1 MSEIKVDG
9 YHYEGDD
16 SLQPPPEGC
25 IDDRG
30 RTYFP
35 YLPEPELKEA
45 INLAMYLERPLLLEG
60 EPGCGKTCLAGAIA
74 HEFTRKYILDNLD
87 SDRKSKQWWPFYTWD
102 IKSTSRA
109 RDGLYTFDAV
119 ARLRDAQL
127 MGADPKRLKEF
138 LDPQEVDNLK
148 TRLLDRE
155 RKPYREFGP
164 LGEALRPK
172 EEPKDNWQQGF
183 RPIVL
188 IDEIDKADSDFAN
201 DLLLE
206 LEEWRFTIPE
216 TKESIPASQAKP
228 IVIITSNCEKPLPD
242 PFLRRCIYFYVD
254 FPQTRLPEIIE
265 RRFGDQI
272 LGKEELVEQAIE
284 RLNEVREF
292 MEDQPEGRAP
302 GTSEFLLF
310 LSALIHKDQ
319 EVALEELEE
328 LAESLPLLGTLIK
341 TREAQLLYQQL
352 HQSEN
357 G

>member
-1 MSEIKVDG
+1 MSQIEVEV

-25 IDDRG
+25 TDDQG

-35 YLPEPELKEA
+35 YLPEPELGEA

-74 HEFTRKYILDNLD
+74 HEFTRKYVSNLD
-87 SDRKSKQWWPFYTWD
+87 DKSESNRWWPFYTWD

-127 MGADPKRLKEF
+127 MGANPKRLNEF
-138 LDPQEVDNLK
+138 LEKLEVKKLK
-148 TRLLDRE
+148 ARLLDRN

-172 EEPKDNWQQGF
+172 EASEELWQKGL

-216 TKESIPASQAKP
+216 TKESIPAPQAKP
-228 IVIITSNCEKPLPD
+228 IVIITSNREKPLPD

-254 FPQTRLPEIIE
+254 FPETRLSEIIE
-265 RRFGDQI
+265 RRFGDQV

-284 RLNEVREF
+284 RLNEVRKF
-292 MEDQPEGRAP
+292 MTDQPEGRAP

-310 LSALIHKDQ
+310 LSALFRKGQKAALKD
-319 EVALEELEE
+319 LEELSER
-328 LAESLPLLGTLIK
+328 LPLLGTLIK
-341 TREAQLLYQQL
+341 TREAQLLYQQI
-352 HQSEN
+352 HQTED

>member
-1 MSEIKVDG
+1 MSEIKVDD
-9 YHYEGDD
+9 YRYEGDD

-25 IDDRG
+25 TDNQG

-35 YLPEPELKEA
+35 YLPEPELKDA

-74 HEFTRKYILDNLD
+74 YEFTCKYIPHDLNNE
-87 SDRKSKQWWPFYTWD
+87 SQAKRWWPFYTWD

-109 RDGLYTFDAV
+109 SDGLYTFDAV

-127 MGADPKRLKEF
+127 MGADPKRLTDF
-138 LDPQEVDNLK
+138 LDKLEVKKLK
-148 TRLLDRE
+148 ARLLDRE

-172 EEPKDNWQQGF
+172 KELKDKWQQGL

-188 IDEIDKADSDFAN
+188 IDEIDKADSDFTN

-216 TKESIPASQAKP
+216 TKESIPAPPAKP
-228 IVIITSNCEKPLPD
+228 IVIITSNREKPLPD

-265 RRFGDQI
+265 RRFGDQV

-284 RLNEVREF
+284 RLEEVRAF
-292 MEDQPEGRAP
+292 MADLPEGRSP

-310 LSALIHKDQ
+310 LFSLINKDQ
-319 EVALEELEE
+319 EVALDDLEE
-328 LAESLPLLGTLIK
+328 LAERLPLLGTLIK
-341 TREAQLLYQQL
+341 TREAQLLYQQF